1 MKGIGKMKLNYF
13 AAILAM
19 TLPATMATAQN
30 ARTLSALPPLDV
42 DHPKAD
48 EMIELGR
55 QLFFDPRLS
64 GDSSTSCA
72 ECHDPRY
79 GFGDAAELSR
89 GYPGTKHWRN
99 SQTIINSAYLTGG
112 LHWDASVP
120 SLLHQVP
127 GAMGTSVV
135 GNIDVTMAEERLRQI
150 PAYVESFERI
160 WNKEPGMD
168 EISEAIAAY
177 ESTLV
182 STDSA
187 FDQFA
192 RGSAPL
198 DNEAGRG
205 YLIFMG
211 KGNCVACHNGMLATD
226 ESFHNTSVP
235 PNPSFTEDP
244 LLQVTFRVMM
254 RGFGINEEVYST
266 FDRDPG
272 RFISTKNPDHLGEL
286 RTAPLRYL
294 KYTAPYMHNGVF
306 YTLEEVVDFYNEG
319 GTPDVFGT
327 KSPLIKPL
335 GLSDRDK
342 SDLVAFLE
350 SMSGTEISTEYP
362 ELPDYETLAFPKRA
376 FSSGAEI
383 SAQLKIVEETPENA
397 SSPINTDVS
406 GLESKSDGLTILPS
420 DG

>member
-1 MKGIGKMKLNYF
+1 MNLNYF
-13 AAILAM
+13 TAILAM
-19 TLPATMATAQN
+19 TLPAAMASAQSP
-30 ARTLSALPPLDV
+30 RTLSALPPIVV
-42 DHPKAD
+42 DHPQA
-48 EMIELGR
+48 EELIELGR
-55 QLFFDPRLS
+55 QLYFDPRLS

-72 ECHDPRY
+72 ECHDPQR

-112 LHWDASVP
+112 LHWDATVP

-127 GAMGTSVV
+127 GAMGASIVA
-135 GNIDVTMAEERLRQI
+135 NIDATMAEERLRQI
-150 PAYVESFERI
+150 PAYVESFDRI
-160 WNKEPGMD
+160 WKKEPSMD
-168 EISEAIAAY
+168 EIAEAIAAY
-177 ESTLV
+177 ERTLI
-182 STDSA
+182 STDSP

-192 RGSAPL
+192 RGTAPL
-198 DNEAGRG
+198 SDTAGRG
-205 YLIFMG
+205 YLVFIG
-211 KGNCVACHNGMLATD
+211 KGNCIACHNGMLATD

-235 PNPSFTEDP
+235 PNPAFTEDP

-254 RGFGINEEVYST
+254 RDFDIPEKLYST

-272 RFISTKNPDHLGEL
+272 RFIATKNPNHLGEL

-306 YTLEEVVDFYNEG
+306 YTLDEVVDFYNEG

-335 GLSDRDK
+335 GLSDSEK
-342 SDLVAFLE
+342 TDLVAFLE
-350 SMSGTEISTEYP
+350 SLSGSEVLTDFP
-362 ELPDYETLAFPKRA
+362 DLPKYEAQAFPKNPI
-376 FSSGAEI
+376 SSGGERN
-383 SAQLKIVEETPENA
+383 AQIKEYQAKPEENA
-397 SSPINTDVS
+397 PIKTGAS
-406 GLESKSDGLTILPS
+406 GLESKSNGLMIMPS